1 MTERDSGKH
10 SHICEWG
17 NEGSK
22 LRGALSSWR
31 FPYLAG
37 AQSVDLFVDAI
48 CKCLFMEVE
57 MEYGHLSSELM
68 SNSLPSVK
76 GIPGGRIGIFLRKQF

>member
-1 MTERDSGKH
+1 MTERDNGKH
-10 SHICEWG
+10 SHTCEWG

-22 LRGALSSWR
+22 LKVALSSWR

-37 AQSVDLFVDAI
+37 AQCVDLFVDAI
-48 CKCLFMEVE
+48 CKYLFIEVE
-57 MEYGHLSSELM
+57 MAYGHFSSELM